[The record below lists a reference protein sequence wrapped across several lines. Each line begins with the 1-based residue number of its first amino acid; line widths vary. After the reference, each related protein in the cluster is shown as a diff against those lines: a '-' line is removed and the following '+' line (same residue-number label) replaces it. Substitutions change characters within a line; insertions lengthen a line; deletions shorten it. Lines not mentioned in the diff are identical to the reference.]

1 MKKPKFKKIKSVKL
15 SNYNK
20 KFGRVQAY
28 KAYED
33 TIMRLENRERYNM
46 REGDYFVLLDRV
58 NSVVIPERIFKKL
71 FIFKN
76 E

>member
-15 SNYNK
+15 NDYTK
-20 KFGRVQAY
+20 KFEKVQAY
-28 KAYED
+28 RAHED

-46 REGDYFVLLDRV
+46 REGDYFVLIDRV
-58 NSVVIPERIFKKL
+58 NVVIIPERIFKKL
-71 FIFKN
+71 FLFKN